1 MSSFK
6 FILLIVFTIMGSLSF
21 AGGIMSPLPSKGGEL
36 CNKWYNGKLQV
47 INFGKKAS
55 DAEVIECVKK
65 VGINFQDLYGKTN

>member
-36 CNKWYNGKLQV
+36 SIKIMESLQV
-47 INFGKKAS
+47 SILGKKAS
-55 DAEVIECVKK
+55 DAEVI
-65 VGINFQDLYGKTN
+65 DLKNGKFSRSLWKHTN